1 MLYVFLL
8 MRMMVEAVG
17 GYDTRI
23 IKGNESFFSRIQTMS
38 QAKFIQDARDQI
50 IHLDPQT
57 CSSLY

>member
-17 GYDTRI
+17 GYDIRI
-23 IKGNESFFSRIQTMS
+23 IKGNESFFSRTQTVS
-38 QAKFIQDARDQI
+38 QAKIIQNSRDFII
-50 IHLDPQT
+50 PLIPQT